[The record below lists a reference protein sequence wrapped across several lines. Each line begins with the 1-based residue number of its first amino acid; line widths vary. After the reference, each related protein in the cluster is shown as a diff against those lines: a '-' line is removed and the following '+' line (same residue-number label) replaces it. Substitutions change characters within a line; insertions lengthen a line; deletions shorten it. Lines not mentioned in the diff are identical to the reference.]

1 MILRPDCLHARPPKE
16 KDRILKEESRVL
28 TEERIFT
35 KLVTEETSHYFCT
48 FMSLN
53 DAFTF
58 PRVCTP
64 DPNGTIM

>member
-1 MILRPDCLHARPPKE
+1 MVFRPDCLHARPLQ
-16 KDRILKEESRVL
+16 KDRMLGEESRVL
-28 TEERIFT
+28 TEERILT
-35 KLVTEETSHYFCT
+35 KLITEKTSHYFCT
-48 FMSLN
+48 FVSLN